1 VDRASDSTAGD
12 VAVVMIFLFL
22 HVDGEERE
30 ALGFCC
36 WRLFGTNSYHI
47 TFWKPGLGIMGS
59 FEIPRACDFFSR

>member
-1 VDRASDSTAGD
+1 MVDRASDSTAGD

-36 WRLFGTNSYHI
+36 WVSLEPIATISRS
-47 TFWKPGLGIMGS
+47 GS
-59 FEIPRACDFFSR
+59 LA